1 MKRPAQD
8 DLLLKTRFLLDS
20 SQSERE
26 ILLKMKLDELRNLLD
41 SLKLLKSHPGLFIA
55 DYFKTWRHEIDL
67 TAEMHLEALEGEPD
81 QVATKSQEIN
91 SIRQWMLQELNER
104 EQALNRVESPCSN
117 QQLDHDLDERV
128 ETLSRHLDPSS
139 EHFKELY
146 KKTAIDVQQS
156 IMQAQAEIM
165 QHQTVYFYSTSERVG
180 KLFIFKGVF
189 VEDECFSR
197 YGSMFHLVDNLV
209 NLHLLEF

>member
-1 MKRPAQD
+1 MR
-8 DLLLKTRFLLDS
+8 
-20 SQSERE
+20 
-26 ILLKMKLDELRNLLD
+26 LDELKNLLD

-67 TAEMHLEALEGEPD
+67 TAEMHLAALEGGEPD
-81 QVATKSQEIN
+81 QVAIKIQEIN
-91 SIRQWMLQELNER
+91 STRQWMLQELNER
-104 EQALNRVESPCSN
+104 EQVLIRVESPCSN

-146 KKTAIDVQQS
+146 KKTAIDIQQS
-156 IMQAQAEIM
+156 IMQVQAEIM

-189 VEDECFSR
+189 VDHECFSR
-197 YGSMFHLVDNLV
+197 
-209 NLHLLEF
+209 